1 MRNSIQKLTLIPNF
15 NLMETTKILELLS
28 YTLPAIVTGVIA
40 LYFFKI
46 HAKNENNRRSF
57 LLRKE
62 KQTVALPLR
71 LQAYER
77 MALFLERIS
86 PKNLLVRVMPTNDD
100 KVAYFKKLIT
110 AVEQEYEHNLA
121 QQIYIT
127 SDCWNLITTA
137 KNATLNSMRD
147 VMLEGEIKTAKAM
160 RQTILER
167 MGDDEQPT
175 QTAMKFVKE
184 EVSKIF

>member
-1 MRNSIQKLTLIPNF
+1 
-15 NLMETTKILELLS
+15 MENIKILELLS

-46 HAKNENNRRSF
+46 HAKNENSRRNF

-86 PKNLLVRVMPTNDD
+86 PNNLLVRVMPNTTD
-100 KVAYFKKLIT
+100 KVAYFKRLLT
-110 AVEQEYEHNLA
+110 TVEQEYEHNLA
-121 QQIYIT
+121 QQIYIS
-127 SDCWNLITTA
+127 SDCWNMITTA
-137 KNATLNSMRD
+137 KNSTLNLMRD
-147 VMLEGEIKTAKAM
+147 VMLEGEVKTAKAM
-160 RQTILER
+160 QQTILER
-167 MGDDEQPT
+167 ISNDEHAT
-175 QTAMKFVKE
+175 QVAMKFVKE
-184 EVSKIF
+184 EVSKIY